1 MSTNIYI
8 RKRAKKGGK
17 LSIYLDFYPPVIL
30 PGTTNPT
37 RRKSLGLWEYVKPK
51 STEDREHNRRQNQLA
66 EQWKAKYLNIVQE
79 KVFFSEID
87 KEMFER
93 KEIEKTSF
101 KSFFNELKEKRSG
114 KTKEQWTTTFNL
126 FNVFC
131 PYDVTFGDI
140 TVRFI
145 EEFKEFIL
153 HQHSRISPGKTIHQN
168 TAKTYFKPFRVAI
181 NTAHKYDLL
190 SRDFNKTVSDIPML
204 DTKREYLTLDELIKL
219 KATPCEDD
227 EIRGAA
233 IFSIYT
239 GLRFSDIKSMTW
251 GNIKEGNNGMYL
263 EYRQRKTKAL
273 EHIPISTDVIELLGE
288 PKSSNELIFPELSK
302 KKRYNRVIKKWIS
315 DAGINKII
323 TFHCFR
329 HTNATLLIAKGVDL
343 YTVSKILGHKSIKT
357 TQIYA
362 KVIDENKRNAIN
374 LIKF

>member
-1 MSTNIYI
+1 
-8 RKRAKKGGK
+8 
-17 LSIYLDFYPPVIL
+17 
-30 PGTTNPT
+30 
-37 RRKSLGLWEYVKPK
+37 
-51 STEDREHNRRQNQLA
+51 
-66 EQWKAKYLNIVQE
+66 
-79 KVFFSEID
+79 
-87 KEMFER
+87 
-93 KEIEKTSF
+93 
-101 KSFFNELKEKRSG
+101 
-114 KTKEQWTTTFNL
+114 
-126 FNVFC
+126 
-131 PYDVTFGDI
+131 
-140 TVRFI
+140 
-145 EEFKEFIL
+145 
-153 HQHSRISPGKTIHQN
+153 
-168 TAKTYFKPFRVAI
+168 
-181 NTAHKYDLL
+181 
-190 SRDFNKTVSDIPML
+190 ML